1 MTTVYKQNP
10 IRVSQRLKNLRDA
23 LFSFRPFKISAFCG
37 MRNMFSKK
45 AIIPT
50 NENAYVYIFL

>member
-1 MTTVYKQNP
+1 MIAVYKHNP
-10 IRVSQRLKNLRDA
+10 IRVSQRLKNLRDT
-23 LFSFRPFKISAFCG
+23 LFSFRTFKVSAFCG

-45 AIIPT
+45 AIIST